1 MSQLRYNCLIYSNK
15 INEWHWQLIADNGTP
30 IAQNA
35 KPLATK
41 AIAVASVRRLFN
53 VREDNTSFPKM

>member
-41 AIAVASVRRLFN
+41 AGAVASARRLFN